1 MRRKEKRKQ
10 QEFMGYYEPIHEN
23 FVRFCQ
29 VRARGVLHYEDLVSE
44 ATLKAY
50 QHWDKI
56 TNKSSLKYFLFTT
69 ARNIVLNQVRK
80 RSELSLEKNSIE
92 PETHNSAEKDMEI
105 EYLYKQLDKLT
116 DIKREAIIL
125 FEING
130 FSIKEIAKIQ
140 GVSEGSV
147 KVNLSRARK
156 ELMVLMQDEPVV
168 EMETAKC

>member
-1 MRRKEKRKQ
+1 MA
-10 QEFMGYYEPIHEN
+10 YYEPIHEN
-23 FVRFCQ
+23 FVRFCK

-56 TNKSSLKYFLFTT
+56 SNKSSLKYFLFTT
-69 ARNIVLNQVRK
+69 ARNIVLNLVRK
-80 RSELSLEKNSIE
+80 RSDLSLEEVSKE
-92 PETHNSAEKDMEI
+92 PSSNNRAEKDMEI
-105 EYLYKQLDKLT
+105 EYLYQQLDKLT
-116 DIKREAIIL
+116 DIKREAIVL

-140 GVSEGSV
+140 GINEGAV

-156 ELMVLMQDEPVV
+156 ELMKLMQDEPVKK
-168 EMETAKC
+168 MEAVTS